1 MLYIIQT
8 VLRLITFERENNGDG
23 ILNELG
29 FNEALDLLVNFPEE
43 EENKLP
49 GTIKVTTPISKV
61 SNEEVPLEIETDLT
75 RKQEEEREKT
85 EARRKRSSVSSPFT
99 PTDVYEDPLLTQ
111 SVLDTVVEKSSFD
124 NINVKTISE
133 ETKEM
138 NLEEANPFATTVNI
152 KEIKLDNPTTFSIAA
167 TEASKDINLE
177 MNPFATTNTTTK
189 DINLDEPNP
198 FATTN
203 TTTKDINLNEPN
215 PFASTTINTF
225 NNNNSLLSSIPVS
238 KNSSFGVNAFS
249 DINTFNSMSS
259 MSNMLDDMSSLLDGA
274 DMDRRSHHNTE
285 NSNNNKDKYNEE
297 DMFTSPWA

>member
-1 MLYIIQT
+1 
-8 VLRLITFERENNGDG
+8 
-23 ILNELG
+23 
-29 FNEALDLLVNFPEE
+29 LLVNFPEE

-203 TTTKDINLNEPN
+203 TTTKDINLDEPNPFATTNTTTKDINLNEPN